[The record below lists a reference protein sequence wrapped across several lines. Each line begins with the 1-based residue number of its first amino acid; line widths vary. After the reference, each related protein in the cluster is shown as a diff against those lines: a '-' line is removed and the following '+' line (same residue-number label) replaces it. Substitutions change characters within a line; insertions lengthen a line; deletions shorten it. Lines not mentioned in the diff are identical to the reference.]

1 MEPNRKKPILTRGR
15 AFLLLLAAL
24 LLFKPLLTW
33 IGDLSVDYQFGD
45 WYSMIFPLI
54 VAAYLFLLYTL
65 GRIALGFVHSVAKDV
80 SENRRQAKMNAPGVE
95 REWAV
100 ITEIKEANYTINDE
114 RPAYLCYRLGDQVLE
129 TRLTNY
135 ALQDA
140 VGKRIPVY
148 RQPDGTVFVDQD
160 GVEFSSSGAP
170 ERGESTEQKSEWTV
184 SLGEQK
190 VTIRDQSAPEETA
203 TARLS
208 NDPPQREA
216 PREVEAEKPKKVPVP
231 GLKQKAADE
240 PKKPEDRVHFSWSI
254 ASIGFIFLFLAL
266 LALYFIF
273 LTSDPGVVVYL
284 ILFGL
289 LGLGIW
295 PIAWAHW
302 DYGRQK
308 DVFLHGRTL
317 RAKVTEVVRGNV
329 NNNGL
334 ASYTVLC
341 RAGERSFETSTISP
355 PADAVG
361 KTVTVMV
368 SKTNPKHYEILLD
381 TVRS

>member
-15 AFLLLLAAL
+15 AFVLLLAAL

-33 IGDLSVDYQFGD
+33 IGDLSLKYQFGG
-45 WYSMIFPLI
+45 WYPMIFPLF
-54 VAAYLFLLYTL
+54 VAAYLFLLYSL
-65 GRIALGFVHSVAKDV
+65 GQIVLGFVHSVAGDI
-80 SENRRQAKMNAPGVE
+80 SEKRRQTKMNAPGVE

-148 RQPDGTVFVDQD
+148 RQPDGTVYVDQD

-184 SLGEQK
+184 SLGEQE
-190 VTIRDQSAPEETA
+190 VTIRDQSATEETA
-203 TARLS
+203 KALLS

-216 PREVEAEKPKKVPVP
+216 PREVEAEKPKMVPAP
-231 GLKQKAADE
+231 GLKQETANE
-240 PKKPEDRVHFSWSI
+240 PKKPEDRIHFSWSI
-254 ASIGFIFLFLAL
+254 ASIGLIFLFLAL
-266 LALYFIF
+266 LALLVI
-273 LTSDPGVVVYL
+273 LNMSRPGAAYL
-284 ILFGL
+284 IFFVL

-295 PIAWAHW
+295 PIAWACW

-334 ASYTVLC
+334 ASYTVRC
-341 RAGERSFETSTISP
+341 RAGERSFETRTISP